1 MYKDDFS
8 CSVIC
13 KVSGEYTSEIYF
25 QCLIAVKLAYSFCN
39 LFEPPIWSH
48 FLYIRIALVILHIW
62 RKIRVS
68 KDKCI
73 IDESGT
79 ESSFSNLSIET
90 LGLLGSAA
98 LFFAVLLIITC
109 SSFSFTRSKKKEFRF
124 LCFKQSVIL
133 DFDFGVLSS
142 TYLRKLSVVKY
153 SVFDNFLFIRD
164 NMFHLF

>member
-1 MYKDDFS
+1 M
-8 CSVIC
+8 
-13 KVSGEYTSEIYF
+13 KVVLRVLF
-25 QCLIAVKLAYSFCN
+25 QVFA
-39 LFEPPIWSH
+39 
-48 FLYIRIALVILHIW
+48 
-62 RKIRVS
+62 
-68 KDKCI
+68 
-73 IDESGT
+73 
-79 ESSFSNLSIET
+79 IEA

-109 SSFSFTRSKKKEFRF
+109 SSFSFTGSKKKEFRF